1 VPSTLPAIFAEP
13 LDAIRSSGEDARIL
27 SAAGGLSSK
36 VGHPQCGGR
45 RYNQCMTPRCRQC
58 LGRMVDWHRE
68 HADDSAVAAVVV
80 LSLLL
85 PLTLL
90 LCGLVEW
97 FFPSLI
103 ATPSLVI
110 GLEVFRRLRAEKGRK
125 RRPMAHVCAS
135 CGYDLRAT
143 PDCCPECGTAATPP
157 AGWSDPASP
166 YSPENFLNEFER
178 LRRRQRIIPGYVV
191 NSSSAGSQDKTRPA
205 S

>member
-1 VPSTLPAIFAEP
+1 MN
-13 LDAIRSSGEDARIL
+13 ARARECL
-27 SAAGGLSSK
+27 
-36 VGHPQCGGR
+36 R
-45 RYNQCMTPRCRQC
+45 RI
-58 LGRMVDWHRE
+58 VDWRQE
-68 HADDSAVAAVVV
+68 HADECGVAVAVV

-110 GLEVFRRLRAEKGRK
+110 GLEVFRRLRAEKGPK
-125 RRPMAHVCAS
+125 RPPMCHVCAN

-143 PDCCPECGTAATPP
+143 PDCCPECGTPATPP
-157 AGWSDPASP
+157 PGWSDPASP

-191 NSSSAGSQDKTRPA
+191 NTRLPSESGSGAHR
-205 S
+205 